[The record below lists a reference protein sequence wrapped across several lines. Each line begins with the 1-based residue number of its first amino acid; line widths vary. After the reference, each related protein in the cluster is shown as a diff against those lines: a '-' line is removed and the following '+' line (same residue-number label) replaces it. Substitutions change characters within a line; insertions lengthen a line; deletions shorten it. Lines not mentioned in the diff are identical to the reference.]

1 MIIYFFFNI
10 LVGDFIVNKIG
21 IYFKNLMEKDREENL
36 VYLGNNFLEGIIIN
50 IVVLFVLFII
60 ILVLSIFLVVFLK
73 KRGFCKRI

>member
-36 VYLGNNFLEGIIIN
+36 VYLGNNFLEGN

-73 KRGFCKRI
+73 KRGFCERI